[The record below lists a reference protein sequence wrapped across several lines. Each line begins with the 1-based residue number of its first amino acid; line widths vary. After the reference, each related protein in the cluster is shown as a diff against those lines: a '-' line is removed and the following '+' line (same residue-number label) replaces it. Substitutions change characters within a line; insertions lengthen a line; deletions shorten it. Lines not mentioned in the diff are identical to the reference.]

1 MILFD
6 LVDRRED
13 EVDEAT
19 GPGTGRLTRRAIVL
33 CEFSPA
39 SGGGLDPL
47 CDGISFRMNIASR
60 LWCPVNIFI
69 SMAPTL
75 EQLLRTRRSPKLD
88 STTLTVLRMA
98 FRKFIE
104 RHSRLCVLPAGRM
117 GSEKI
122 RHDPAN
128 QIYIPR
134 FDDDCNQFDAL
145 EQLWL
150 RAKRRLKLLTQWPA
164 SRRRHCMARDSGR

>member
-60 LWCPVNIFI
+60 L
-69 SMAPTL
+69 
-75 EQLLRTRRSPKLD
+75 RRSPKLD